1 LEDEIEKINLDEEE
15 GFLDLIESSV
25 EDIERSTRITL
36 VIGDATQQL
45 GERMVQRTKE
55 IEEITRSDQA
65 NIVNYK
71 RVVNA
76 SAEDL
81 NEYTSRMRIEL
92 PRLAETLFRGLER
105 FGRSAILLS
114 DFQVVDIET
123 VRSALNSVVA
133 FRTSLEESL
142 PSISRLRDVI
152 KGFPRITTKYN
163 HAKRE
168 AVRVQDQL
176 ISELERAVNISREI
190 ESTVTDFLSRL
201 TVTNS

>member
-1 LEDEIEKINLDEEE
+1 MEDEIEKINLDEEE

>member
-1 LEDEIEKINLDEEE
+1 
-15 GFLDLIESSV
+15 
-25 EDIERSTRITL
+25 
-36 VIGDATQQL
+36 
-45 GERMVQRTKE
+45 
-55 IEEITRSDQA
+55 
-65 NIVNYK
+65 
-71 RVVNA
+71 
-76 SAEDL
+76 
-81 NEYTSRMRIEL
+81 MRIEL